1 MSESTSFE
9 GELRTLLRTGKVV
22 LGTRRTLKMLK
33 LGKVKGVIIAST
45 LRQDLKEDIIYYA
58 KLSGIPYYEYK
69 GSAVELGT
77 LCGKPFIVSTIGI
90 IDEGESKILEFKEE
104 VK

>member
-1 MSESTSFE
+1 MSESVSFE

-22 LGTRRTLKMLK
+22 LGTRKTLKMLK
-33 LGKVKGVIIAST
+33 IGKVKGVVIAST
-45 LRQDLKEDIIYYA
+45 LRQDLKDDIIHYA

-77 LCGKPFIVSTIGI
+77 LCGKPFIVSTIGVV
-90 IDEGESKILEFKEE
+90 DEGESKLLELK
-104 VK
+104 